1 MDVAEAFLSDV
12 QCSGRAGPV
21 GVKAPG
27 QDAAAPGWLLTQE
40 TWVTFQR

>member
-1 MDVAEAFLSDV
+1 MDVAVAFLSDV
-12 QCSGRAGPV
+12 QCSDGARPV
-21 GVKAPG
+21 GVKAPV